1 MRVRVARAACLP
13 PDYRPIIDTTDPA
26 SWCLPARL
34 DGSSSS
40 GAVRDLPA
48 LPGLAAAG
56 TYVVPPSP
64 LTGCY
69 CQLPTLTSK
78 QPLTTSY
85 GLLGTR
91 LWVGGQVNNGN
102 VKVLVDGTD
111 PQQTAQGRSG
121 GRRQKQQQAADKGKQ
136 EEEEGAGPVFGLE
149 LLSADRLHER
159 FTGEDAEADMLASA
173 SS

>member
-1 MRVRVARAACLP
+1 MDCW
-13 PDYRPIIDTTDPA
+13 TH
-26 SWCLPARL
+26 
-34 DGSSSS
+34 G
-40 GAVRDLPA
+40 G
-48 LPGLAAAG
+48 G
-56 TYVVPPSP
+56 
-64 LTGCY
+64 
-69 CQLPTLTSK
+69 
-78 QPLTTSY
+78 
-85 GLLGTR
+85 
-91 LWVGGQVNNGN
+91 WVGGQVNNGN